1 MKLRRPTEHKENNAV
16 VLSQQLEDQF
26 AHQSIYDLLAAQ
38 AERSPNAIAIA
49 APGRSPLTYR
59 CLRTQVEDTVDALH
73 ALGVGRHDRVALVL
87 PNGPEMAVAFL
98 TVARCATSAP
108 LNPAYRADEFDFY
121 LSDLK
126 PKALMIQCDLDSPA
140 RGVARARGLPVIE
153 LSPCLQKEAGIFE
166 LTGEAA
172 GDAVHSGFARPED
185 VAATLLTSGT
195 TSRSK
200 LVPLTQAYIC
210 TSANKVRSAL
220 QLDQTDRC
228 LNIMPLFH
236 VHGLLGAMLSSVA
249 AGATVI
255 CTPGLYAPKFFE
267 WLEEFRPTWY
277 TAVPMMHQ
285 AILARAAANIETIS
299 RCPLRFIRSS
309 SAPLSSKVM
318 AQLESTFHAPV
329 IETYGLTE
337 AFQITCNP
345 LHPGKRKAGS
355 VGIPMSPADIAI
367 MDEIGNPLPA
377 GKIGEIV
384 IHQTKVAY
392 GDGSNGTAGENEFTK
407 GWFRTGDQ
415 GFLDTEGYLFIT
427 GRLKEIINRGGEQIS
442 PYEIEQ
448 ALLGHPAVAQAV
460 TFALPDTRLGEDIG
474 AAVVLRNEAS
484 ATADDIRRF
493 VAARLAD
500 FKVPNRVLFL
510 DEIPNTSTGKPQR
523 IGLAERLGIT
533 PAQRDEETIEFVSPR
548 TSMEKMLAGIWVEVL
563 GIERV
568 GIHDDFFRLGGDSI
582 LGARLISRIREA
594 AQVDVSFVTFFE
606 ARTIADMAKGIEE
619 ARLKVPSSQTSSI
632 EPGPRNA
639 ELSLS
644 FGQERLWFLNE
655 LEPNNPA
662 YHIPIVLSLTGPLH
676 VTALEQS
683 INDILRRHE
692 VLRTTFQTVNGQPV
706 QFVNTHR
713 STTLPVVDLRELPET
728 EQGAKVLKLTLE
740 EANRP
745 FNLAR
750 GPLFRSTL
758 LRLGEE
764 ESRLLVTVH
773 HIVFDGW
780 SVGIFFRELSALYE
794 AFCTGSTALLPDLL
808 IQYSD
813 FARWQL
819 QRLQGK
825 IIDQQLAYWK
835 QQLRGGSPL
844 LELPTDRPR
853 PTVQS
858 YRGARRFLTLSRSL
872 TAAIKALGE
881 TEGTTLF
888 MTLLA
893 AFQSLLH
900 RYSGQDDISV
910 GSPIANRN
918 QVETE
923 ALIGLF
929 INTIVLRTELSGD
942 PTFLELLRRV
952 RETALGAYMNQD
964 LPFEKLVS
972 ELRPE
977 RHLNHS
983 PLFQVMFVLQNTPS
997 KPPELRDLTVQRL
1010 GIDRGTA
1017 LYELTLELR
1026 ESPDGLSGFIEYDT
1040 DLFDADTI
1048 DRMAGHFQTLLEG
1061 IAANPKQRLS
1071 DLPILTDA
1079 ERQQLIGEWND
1090 TKRDYPKEVCIHEL
1104 FEAQVERSPDAVAVV
1119 FDDKHL
1125 TYRELNQRANQLA
1138 HYLRKLGVGPEVL
1151 VGICV
1156 ERSLE
1161 MIVGIF
1167 GVLKAGGAYVPLDP
1181 EYPKERLAFIL
1192 EDTRAPVLLTQ
1203 QRLLE
1208 MLPEHAAKLV
1218 RLDTDWE
1225 VIAAQSEEIPVGGVT
1240 ANNLAYVI
1248 YTSGSTGKPKGV
1260 AIAHQSTVA
1269 LLHWAKTIF
1278 AAEALG
1284 GVLASTSICFDLS
1297 VFELFVPLS
1306 SGGKVILAEDVLR
1319 LSTLL
1324 AAKEV
1329 TLINTV
1335 PSAMEE
1341 LLRMGAVPASVRTV
1355 NLAGEPLRTPLVKQ
1369 IYEQMKAD
1377 RVFDLYGPSE
1387 DTTYSTFALRA
1398 AGGPATI
1405 GRPIAN
1411 KQIYLLDSH
1420 LQPVP
1425 VGISGELHIGGDGL
1439 ARGYV
1444 NRPDLTAEK
1453 FIPDPFSDESGAC
1466 LYKTGDM
1473 ARYLPD
1479 GNIEFLGRIDHQVKI
1494 RGFRIELGEIEAV
1507 LAGHPALQGAVVLVR
1522 EDEPGDPSASLPS
1535 GLSLTVED
1543 KTGKRLVAYVVANQ
1557 NVVPSTSELRRFLKS
1572 KLPDYMLPSAFVFL
1586 DTLPLTP
1593 NGKFDRRAL
1602 PAPDQIR
1609 PELDESFTAPHTP
1622 VEKTLAKIWAE
1633 VLKLEKVGVH
1643 DIFFDLGGH
1652 SLLATQ
1658 VISRAREAFHLELSL
1673 RSLFE
1678 SPTVAGLAER
1688 IETVLWAGQKYQNTS
1703 SNNSRDREQIKL

>member
-1 MKLRRPTEHKENNAV
+1 MI
-16 VLSQQLEDQF
+16 D
-26 AHQSIYDLLAAQ
+26 HQHCQTLCITDLLRAQ
-38 AERSPNAIAIA
+38 AQRIPGAIAVS
-49 APGRSPLTYR
+49 APGRSSLTYGR
-59 CLRTQVEDTVDALH
+59 LWSHATEVVEKLNGI
-73 ALGVGRHDRVALVL
+73 GVGRNDRIAMVL
-87 PNGPEMAVAFL
+87 PDGPEMAVAFL
-98 TVARCATSAP
+98 AVASCATSAP

-140 RGVARARGLPVIE
+140 RAVAQARGLPVIE
-153 LSPCLQKEAGIFE
+153 LSPRLKEEAGIFV
-166 LTGEAA
+166 LAGEA
-172 GDAVHSGFARPED
+172 GEDAVNSGFARPED
-185 VAATLLTSGT
+185 VASVLLTSGT
-195 TSRSK
+195 TSRPK
-200 LVPLTQAYIC
+200 QVPLTQAYIC
-210 TSANKVRSAL
+210 TSADKVRSSL
-220 QLDQTDRC
+220 QLDENDRC
-228 LNIMPLFH
+228 LSIMPLFH
-236 VHGLLGAMLSSVA
+236 VHGLIGAMLSSLA

-277 TAVPMMHQ
+277 TAVPTMHQ

-309 SAPLSSKVM
+309 SAPLPSQVM
-318 AQLESTFHAPV
+318 AQLESTFNAPV

-345 LHPGKRKAGS
+345 LPPRERKAGS
-355 VGIPMSPADIAI
+355 VGIPMSPEDIAI
-367 MDEIGNPLPA
+367 MDEIGNPLPL
-377 GKIGEIV
+377 GEVGEIV
-384 IHQTKVAY
+384 IHQTKVVY
-392 GDGSNGTAGENEFTK
+392 GDGRNGTAGENEFTK

-448 ALLGHPAVAQAV
+448 VLLDHPDVAQAV
-460 TFALPDTRLGEDIG
+460 TFALPDTRLGEDIA
-474 AAVVLRNEAS
+474 AAVVLRNEAC

-510 DEIPNTSTGKPQR
+510 DEIPKTSTGKPQR

-533 PAQRDEETIEFVSPR
+533 PPRRDEETIEFVSPR

-568 GIHDDFFRLGGDSI
+568 GIHDDFFQLGGDSI
-582 LGARLISRIREA
+582 IAARLISRIRES
-594 AQVDVSFVTFFE
+594 AQVDLSFVTFFE
-606 ARTIADMAKGIEE
+606 ARTVADMAKPIEE
-619 ARLKVPSSQTSSI
+619 ARLKGPSSRTSSI
-632 EPGPRNA
+632 EPGPRNG

-662 YHIPIVLSLTGPLH
+662 YHIPIVLSLIGPLH
-676 VTALEQS
+676 VAALEQS
-683 INDILRRHE
+683 INEILRRHE

-713 STTLPVVDLRELPET
+713 SITLPVVDLRELPES
-728 EQGAKVLKLTLE
+728 EQGAKALKLTLE

-808 IQYSD
+808 IQYAD

-819 QRLQGK
+819 QRLQGEV
-825 IIDQQLAYWK
+825 IDQQLAYWK

-872 TAAIKALGE
+872 TAAIKALSE
-881 TEGTTLF
+881 KAEATLF

-910 GSPIANRN
+910 GSPIAHRN

-929 INTIVLRTELSGD
+929 INTLVLRTELSGD

-977 RHLNHS
+977 RHLNRS

-997 KPPELRDLTVQRL
+997 KPPNLRDVTVCRSVF
-1010 GIDRGTA
+1010 DRGTA

-1026 ESPDGLSGFIEYDT
+1026 ESPDGLNGFIEYDT
-1040 DLFDADTI
+1040 DLFDSDTI
-1048 DRMAGHFQTLLEG
+1048 DRMGDHFQTLLEG

-1071 DLPILTDA
+1071 DLPILTEA
-1079 ERQQLIGEWND
+1079 EKRRLLVEWNA
-1090 TKRDYPKEVCIHEL
+1090 TKRDYPGDKCIHEL
-1104 FEAQVERSPDAVAVV
+1104 FEAQAKRTPHTRAIV
-1119 FDDKHL
+1119 FEDQQL
-1125 TYRELNQRANQLA
+1125 TYGELNGRANQLA
-1138 HYLRKLGVGPEVL
+1138 HRLQALGVGPGTL

-1161 MIVGIF
+1161 MVVGLL

-1181 EYPKERLAFIL
+1181 TYPKERLGFIL
-1192 EDTRAPVLLTQ
+1192 DDIKAFLLLTQ
-1203 QRLLE
+1203 QRLAE
-1208 MLPEHAAKLV
+1208 RLPEHSALV
-1218 RLDTDWE
+1218 VCLDTDWE
-1225 VIAAQSEEIPVGGVT
+1225 VIAKEGRQDPVSETPTE
-1240 ANNLAYVI
+1240 NLAYVI

-1260 AIAHQSTVA
+1260 QIPHRAVVNFLNSMREQPGLSKQDIFFSVTNLSFDIAALEIFLPLIVGARLVMVSHRLKLAAIADRVVV
-1269 LLHWAKTIF
+1269 LD
-1278 AAEALG
+1278 G
-1284 GVLASTSICFDLS
+1284 GEVVEQGEPA
-1297 VFELFVPLS
+1297 V
-1306 SGGKVILAEDVLR
+1306 
-1319 LSTLL
+1319 LL
-1324 AAKEV
+1324 AAG
-1329 TLINTV
+1329 
-1335 PSAMEE
+1335 
-1341 LLRMGAVPASVRTV
+1341 GA
-1355 NLAGEPLRTPLVKQ
+1355 
-1369 IYEQMKAD
+1369 
-1377 RVFDLYGPSE
+1377 
-1387 DTTYSTFALRA
+1387 FARLWA
-1398 AGGPATI
+1398 
-1405 GRPIAN
+1405 
-1411 KQIYLLDSH
+1411 Q
-1420 LQPVP
+1420 Q
-1425 VGISGELHIGGDGL
+1425 
-1439 ARGYV
+1439 
-1444 NRPDLTAEK
+1444 
-1453 FIPDPFSDESGAC
+1453 
-1466 LYKTGDM
+1466 
-1473 ARYLPD
+1473 
-1479 GNIEFLGRIDHQVKI
+1479 
-1494 RGFRIELGEIEAV
+1494 
-1507 LAGHPALQGAVVLVR
+1507 
-1522 EDEPGDPSASLPS
+1522 SLPS
-1535 GLSLTVED
+1535 KNNRIGQSVLD
-1543 KTGKRLVAYVVANQ
+1543 GAAN
-1557 NVVPSTSELRRFLKS
+1557 P
-1572 KLPDYMLPSAFVFL
+1572 
-1586 DTLPLTP
+1586 
-1593 NGKFDRRAL
+1593 
-1602 PAPDQIR
+1602 
-1609 PELDESFTAPHTP
+1609 
-1622 VEKTLAKIWAE
+1622 
-1633 VLKLEKVGVH
+1633 
-1643 DIFFDLGGH
+1643 
-1652 SLLATQ
+1652 
-1658 VISRAREAFHLELSL
+1658 
-1673 RSLFE
+1673 
-1678 SPTVAGLAER
+1678 
-1688 IETVLWAGQKYQNTS
+1688 
-1703 SNNSRDREQIKL
+1703 